1 MEKYLETPLW
11 DCKRTEEERLRY
23 LLAELTIEEKLQCM
37 GTGCPAIPRLGIS
50 EFYLGGEGAHG
61 VQARNDQGKHKREA
75 DLTTIFPNPIGMCA
89 TWDTELIKQAGRV
102 TGMEARGLFS
112 TGRFGALSLW
122 APTVDMERDP
132 RWGRTEEGYGEDPVL
147 AGEMAG
153 AYIEGMQGDD
163 PDRLLAAATV
173 KHFYANNMEEGR
185 CWTSSAIDARNRE
198 EYYLEPFRRTIQEHG
213 AEGLMTAYNE
223 INELPCM
230 LNPEVRSIAKEQW
243 GLRHVV
249 CDGGDVSQTVE
260 FHHYF
265 SEHADTIAAGLKA
278 GIDCFTDDEDLVRQ
292 AATDAWERGM
302 ISEEQMDEA
311 LYHHFAVMLHLGL
324 FDPPGRN
331 PYEEIGVEVVG
342 CAEHQRIARQVAAE
356 AVVLLKNEEHLLPI
370 AEGKSL
376 VAIGPLAD
384 VWYKD
389 WYSGIPPYHVTPL
402 QGLRDAFGER
412 ITATES
418 GIERVRIRVVEGDAD
433 ESAGSYLAADPDTAN
448 ASKSYL
454 AVNPEDNTIHKVAQQ
469 DAETF
474 EVEYWGDGKI
484 TLRACSTGKLL
495 TTEDDAGIGQEGL
508 ITASSE
514 EAFGWFV
521 REIYYASLDGKP
533 YEGAEGQPG
542 REGQQGKAEEQSD
555 RAEGQHD
562 KAEEQNDRVL
572 EWKSW
577 NKSPVFFDSR
587 GKLCVSI
594 ETAEEVPKEG
604 VAGYQAEKVLKEGIA
619 DCQAEA
625 RPDDTGKIRE
635 NRLRFCFEQA
645 QDGIRQAAQAA
656 EKADIAVL
664 YLGANPMITCKEEID
679 RTHLELPAYQQKLM
693 EAVYAANPNTVLVLV
708 SSVPFAIRWAK
719 EHIPAIINTAAGGME
734 LGNGIADV
742 LTGNM
747 SPAARLP
754 LTWYR
759 SAEDLPPIED
769 YDIIQGG
776 RTYQYFEG
784 EVLYPFGHGLSYAG
798 FTYEDLAVEISE
810 REGEISESQELSLH
824 MSDLSERKR
833 MNISLHICNVSERT
847 SDEVVQVYGRKIGSA
862 VKRPLK
868 TLLAFQRERQIKGG
882 ENRKVTMA
890 VPLDALRYYSEEQ
903 GCKVWESGEYEIMV
917 GASSEEILLRKKIV
931 LS

>member
-11 DCKRTEEERLRY
+11 DHKRTEEERLRY
-23 LLAELTIEEKLQCM
+23 LLSEMTIEEKLQCM
-37 GTGCPAIPRLGIS
+37 GTGCPAIPRLGVP

-75 DLTTIFPNPIGMCA
+75 ELTTIFPNPIGMCA

-102 TGMEARGLFS
+102 TGTEARGLFS
-112 TGRFGALSLW
+112 TGRFGCLSLW

-163 PDRLLAAATV
+163 SAHLLAAATV

-185 CWTSSAIDARNRE
+185 CWSSSAIDARNRE

-223 INELPCM
+223 INGLPCM

-265 SEHADTIAAGLKA
+265 TEHADTIAAGLEA

-302 ISEEQMDEA
+302 ISEAQVDEA

-324 FDPPGRN
+324 FDPPGQN
-331 PYEEIGVEVVG
+331 PYEGIGIEVVG

-356 AVVLLKNEEHLLPI
+356 AVVLLKNEGHLLPI
-370 AEGKSL
+370 ADGKRL
-376 VAIGPLAD
+376 AALGPLAD
-384 VWYKD
+384 AWYKD

-402 QGLRDAFGER
+402 QGLQDAFGEQL
-412 ITATES
+412 TEVES
-418 GIERVRIRVVEGDAD
+418 GIERVQIRVAEDDAD
-433 ESAGSYLAADPDTAN
+433 ESAGSYLA
-448 ASKSYL
+448 
-454 AVNPEDNTIHKVAQQ
+454 VNPDDNTIHKVAQK

-474 EVEYWGDGKI
+474 EIEYWGDGKI

-495 TTEDDAGIGQEGL
+495 TTEDDTGIGQKGFV
-508 ITASSE
+508 TASSE

-521 REIYYASLDGKP
+521 REIYYVSYNGQP
-533 YEGAEGQPG
+533 YEGV
-542 REGQQGKAEEQSD
+542 EEKHSEVLERSD
-555 RAEGQHD
+555 REKEPHD
-562 KAEEQNDRVL
+562 RAGESHGRVL
-572 EWKSW
+572 EWCSW
-577 NKSPVFFDSR
+577 NNRPLFFDR
-587 GKLCVSI
+587 QGKLCVSM
-594 ETAEEVPKEG
+594 ETAEEVPQEG
-604 VAGYQAEKVLKEGIA
+604 MAGYRAEGN
-619 DCQAEA
+619 AEDA
-625 RPDDTGKIRE
+625 NKSNE
-635 NRLRFCFEQA
+635 NTMRFCFEQV

-656 EKADIAVL
+656 AKADIAIL

-719 EHIPAIINTAAGGME
+719 EHLPAIINTAAGGME
-734 LGNGIADV
+734 LGHGITDV
-742 LTGNM
+742 LTGSM

-754 LTWYR
+754 LSWYR
-759 SAEDLPPIED
+759 SAEDLPPMED

-784 EVLYPFGHGLSYAG
+784 EVLYPFGHGLSYAK
-798 FTYEDLAVEISE
+798 FAYEDLVVEVPGQKE
-810 REGEISESQELSLH
+810 ETQENQDFSLRTGGLSG
-824 MSDLSERKR
+824 RKCI
-833 MNISLHICNVSERT
+833 NISLHIYNISEQT
-847 SDEVVQVYGRKIGSA
+847 SDEVVQVYGRKIGSV

-868 TLLAFQRERQIKGG
+868 TLLAFRREKQIRGG
-882 ENRKVTMA
+882 ENRNVTMS
-890 VPLDALRYYSEEQ
+890 VPVDTLQYYSEEQ
-903 GCKVWESGEYEIMV
+903 GCKVWEAGEYEIMV
-917 GASSEEILLRKKIV
+917 GTSSEEILLRKKIV